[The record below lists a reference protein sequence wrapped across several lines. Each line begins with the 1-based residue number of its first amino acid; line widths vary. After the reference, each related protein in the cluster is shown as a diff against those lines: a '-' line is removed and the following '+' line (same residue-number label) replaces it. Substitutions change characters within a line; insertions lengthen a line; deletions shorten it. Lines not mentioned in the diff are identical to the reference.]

1 MSELALLFA
10 AAPIEFHLSA
20 AAILGL
26 LVGSFL
32 NVVILRFPPRMEFA
46 WRQEAASI
54 LENDLKPE
62 FELGAAPPSL
72 VWEPSH
78 CPKCGFKLQPWHNI
92 PVISYLFL
100 RGRCSC
106 CKTPISAMYP
116 LVEAFTA
123 ALSVLVI
130 WHFGPSLQ
138 GFAALVLT
146 WVLIAASGID
156 SRTQYL
162 PDEFTLGLLWLGL
175 MAALVPLFVSPK
187 DAILGAIFGY
197 LSLWSVYQLY
207 KLVRGIE
214 GMGFGDFKL
223 LAALGAWVGWQKLLL
238 IVLLSALAGT
248 LFALTRML
256 IGKHSS
262 EQPMPFGPF
271 LAAAG
276 WVSLLYGEPIVQWY
290 LRFSGV
296 E

>member
-1 MSELALLFA
+1 MAELFALFA
-10 AAPIEFHLSA
+10 ALPIGFQLSA

-46 WRQEAASI
+46 WRREAASI
-54 LENDLKPE
+54 LEADLKPE
-62 FELGAAPPSL
+62 FELGAEPPSL

-78 CPKCGFKLQPWHNI
+78 CPKCSFRLQPWHNI
-92 PVISYLFL
+92 PVLSYMFL
-100 RGRCSC
+100 RGRCSG
-106 CKTPISAMYP
+106 CKTPISPMYP
-116 LVEAFTA
+116 MVEAFTA

-138 GFAALVLT
+138 GFFALILT
-146 WVLIAASGID
+146 WTLIAASGID
-156 SRTQYL
+156 ARTQFL

-175 MAALVPLFVSPK
+175 IASLVPIFVSPK

-197 LSLWSVYQLY
+197 FSLWSVYQLY
-207 KLVRGIE
+207 KLVRGVE

-223 LAALGAWVGWQKLLL
+223 LAALGAWTGWQKLLL
-238 IVLLSALAGT
+238 IVLLSALVGT
-248 LFALTRML
+248 IFALARML
-256 IGKHSS
+256 VGKHKQ
-262 EQPMPFGPF
+262 EQPLPFGPF

-276 WVSLLYGEPIVQWY
+276 WVALLYGEPLIHGY
-290 LRFSGV
+290 LRFSGA